1 MYEYYPISMVIGV
14 TMVNVSPGSEKNVY
28 TTVKE
33 MKNVRDIY
41 HVFGEF
47 DFVVII
53 QADSLT
59 ELNKTVDDIRSVP
72 GVTKTQTVV
81 GAEIES

>member
-1 MYEYYPISMVIGV
+1 MVIGV
-14 TMVNVSPGSEKNVY
+14 TMVNVMPGSEK
-28 TTVKE
+28 TTYVEIKK

-53 QADSLT
+53 EAGSLS
-59 ELNKTVDDIRSVP
+59 ELNKTVDDIRAIE

-81 GAEIES
+81 GAEI

>member
-1 MYEYYPISMVIGV
+1 MVIGV
-14 TMVNVSPGSEKNVY
+14 TMVNVTPGKEKQVY
-28 TTVKE
+28 NAIKE
-33 MKNVRDIY
+33 MKNVRDVY

-53 QADSLT
+53 EAQSLSD
-59 ELNKTVDDIRSVP
+59 LNRTVDSIREIE

-81 GAEIES
+81 GAEI

>member
-1 MYEYYPISMVIGV
+1 MVIGV
-14 TMVNVSPGSEKNVY
+14 TMVNVAPGKEKEVY
-28 TTVKE
+28 LEIK
-33 MKNVRDIY
+33 KRKDVREVY

-53 QADSLT
+53 DTKSLS
-59 ELNKTVDDIRSVP
+59 ELNKLVDEIRSIE

-81 GAEIES
+81 GAEI

>member
-1 MYEYYPISMVIGV
+1 MI
-14 TMVNVSPGSEKNVY
+14 NVMPGSEKATYVEI
-28 TTVKE
+28 KK

-53 QADSLT
+53 EAGSLS
-59 ELNKTVDDIRSVP
+59 ELNKTVDEIRSIESVI
-72 GVTKTQTVV
+72 KTQTVV
-81 GAEIES
+81 GAEI

>member
-1 MYEYYPISMVIGV
+1 MVIGV
-14 TMVNVSPGSEKNVY
+14 TMINVMPGSEKATYVEI
-28 TTVKE
+28 KK

-53 QADSLT
+53 EAGSLS
-59 ELNKTVDDIRSVP
+59 ELNKTVDEIRSIESVI
-72 GVTKTQTVV
+72 KTQTVV
-81 GAEIES
+81 GAEI

>member
-1 MYEYYPISMVIGV
+1 MVIGV
-14 TMVNVSPGSEKNVY
+14 TMVNVLPGKEKTVY
-28 TTVKE
+28 NEIKE

-53 QADSLT
+53 EAESLSI
-59 ELNKTVDDIRSVP
+59 LNNTVDNIRAIE

-81 GAEIES
+81 GAEI

>member
-1 MYEYYPISMVIGV
+1 MVIGV
-14 TMVNVSPGSEKNVY
+14 TMVNVSPGKEKNVY
-28 TTVKE
+28 SAIKGMKTVRE
-33 MKNVRDIY
+33 VY

-53 QADSLT
+53 EAGSLS
-59 ELNKTVDDIRSVP
+59 ELNKTVDAIRDIE

-81 GAEIES
+81 GAEI

>member
-1 MYEYYPISMVIGV
+1 MVIGV
-14 TMVNVSPGSEKNVY
+14 TMVNVAPGKEKDVY
-28 TTVKE
+28 LRIKE
-33 MKNVRDIY
+33 MKNVREVY

-53 QADSLT
+53 DAPSLSD
-59 ELNKTVDDIRSVP
+59 LNKTVDEIRGVE

-81 GAEIES
+81 GAEI

>member
-1 MYEYYPISMVIGV
+1 MVIGV
-14 TMVNVSPGSEKNVY
+14 TMVNVTPGKEKQVY
-28 TTVKE
+28 NAIKE
-33 MKNVRDIY
+33 MKNVRDVY

-53 QADSLT
+53 EAQSLSD
-59 ELNKTVDDIRSVP
+59 LNRTVDSIREID

-81 GAEIES
+81 GAEI

>member
-1 MYEYYPISMVIGV
+1 MVIGV
-14 TMVNVSPGSEKNVY
+14 TMINVMPGSEK
-28 TTVKE
+28 TTYVEIKK

-53 QADSLT
+53 EASSLS
-59 ELNKTVDDIRSVP
+59 ELNKTVDEIRSIESVI
-72 GVTKTQTVV
+72 KTQTVV
-81 GAEIES
+81 GAEI

>member
-1 MYEYYPISMVIGV
+1 MVIGV
-14 TMVNVSPGSEKNVY
+14 TMVNVSPGSERDVY
-28 TTVKE
+28 VKLKR
-33 MKNVRDIY
+33 MKNVREIY

-53 QADSLT
+53 QTDTLSG
-59 ELNKTVDDIRSVP
+59 LNKTVDEIRSVT

-81 GAEIES
+81 GAEIGV

>member
-1 MYEYYPISMVIGV
+1 MVIGV
-14 TMVNVSPGSEKNVY
+14 TMVNVIPGKEKSVY
-28 TTVKE
+28 TKIKNL
-33 MKNVRDIY
+33 KNVRDVY

-53 QADSLT
+53 EANDLS
-59 ELNKTVDDIRSVP
+59 ELNKTVDEIRSIE

-81 GAEIES
+81 GAEI

>member
-1 MYEYYPISMVIGV
+1 MVIGV
-14 TMVNVSPGSEKNVY
+14 TMVNVAPGKEKDVY
-28 TTVKE
+28 LKI
-33 MKNVRDIY
+33 KNKKDVREVY

-53 QADSLT
+53 DTKSLSD
-59 ELNKTVDDIRSVP
+59 LNRLVDEIRTIE

-81 GAEIES
+81 GAEI

>member
-1 MYEYYPISMVIGV
+1 MVIGV
-14 TMVNVSPGSEKNVY
+14 TMVNVLPGREKDVY
-28 TTVKE
+28 NAIKA
-33 MKNVRDIY
+33 MKVVREVY

-53 QADSLT
+53 EAESLSM
-59 ELNKTVDDIRSVP
+59 LNNTVDEIRAIE

-81 GAEIES
+81 GAEI

>member
-1 MYEYYPISMVIGV
+1 MVIGV
-14 TMVNVSPGSEKNVY
+14 TMVNVIPGREKDVY
-28 TTVKE
+28 LKIKNL
-33 MKNVRDIY
+33 KNVRDVY

-53 QADSLT
+53 ETNSLS
-59 ELNKTVDDIRSVP
+59 ELNKTVDEIRSIN

-81 GAEIES
+81 GAEI

>member
-1 MYEYYPISMVIGV
+1 MVIGV
-14 TMVNVSPGSEKNVY
+14 TMVNVSPGKEKIVY
-28 TTVKE
+28 RAVKD
-33 MKNVRDIY
+33 MKNVREVY

-53 QADSLT
+53 EAGSLS
-59 ELNKTVDDIRSVP
+59 ELNKTVDAIRDIE

-81 GAEIES
+81 GAEI

>member
-1 MYEYYPISMVIGV
+1 
-14 TMVNVSPGSEKNVY
+14 MVNVVPGSEKNVY
-28 TTVKE
+28 MKIKNL
-33 MKNVRDIY
+33 KNVRDVY

-53 QADSLT
+53 EASSLS
-59 ELNKTVDDIRSVP
+59 ELNRTVDEIREIE

-81 GAEIES
+81 GAEI

>member
-1 MYEYYPISMVIGV
+1 MIVGV
-14 TMVNVSPGSEKNVY
+14 TLVNVSAGKEKEVY
-28 TTVKE
+28 VK
-33 MKNVRDIY
+33 MKEIDKVKDVY

-53 QADSLT
+53 HANTLS
-59 ELNKTVDDIRSVP
+59 ELNKTVDEIRRIP

-81 GAEIES
+81 GAEI

>member
-1 MYEYYPISMVIGV
+1 MVIGV
-14 TMVNVSPGSEKNVY
+14 TMVNVAPGKEKDVY
-28 TTVKE
+28 LRIKE
-33 MKNVRDIY
+33 MKNIREVY

-53 QADSLT
+53 EAPSLSD
-59 ELNKTVDDIRSVP
+59 LNKTVDEIRSVE

-81 GAEIES
+81 GAEI

>member
-1 MYEYYPISMVIGV
+1 MVIGV
-14 TMVNVSPGSEKNVY
+14 TLVNVVAGKEKDVY
-28 TTVKE
+28 LKIRE
-33 MKNVRDIY
+33 MKRVKDVY

-53 QADSLT
+53 HADSLS
-59 ELNKTVDDIRSVP
+59 ELNKAVDEIIKIE

-81 GAEIES
+81 GAEI

>member
-1 MYEYYPISMVIGV
+1 MVIGV
-14 TMVNVSPGSEKNVY
+14 TMVNVSPGKEKTFYV
-28 TTVKE
+28 E
-33 MKNVRDIY
+33 VRKKKGVREVY

-53 QADSLT
+53 ETGSLS
-59 ELNKTVDDIRSVP
+59 ELNNLVDEIRKIE

-81 GAEIES
+81 GAEI

>member
-1 MYEYYPISMVIGV
+1 MVIGV
-14 TMVNVSPGSEKNVY
+14 TMVNVSPGSEKEVY
-28 TTVKE
+28 TKVKE

-53 QADSLT
+53 QADSLSD
-59 ELNKTVDDIRSVP
+59 LNRTVDAIREIK

-81 GAEIES
+81 GAEI

>member
-1 MYEYYPISMVIGV
+1 MI
-14 TMVNVSPGSEKNVY
+14 NVMPGSEK
-28 TTVKE
+28 TTYVEIKK

-53 QADSLT
+53 EAGSLS
-59 ELNKTVDDIRSVP
+59 ELNKTVDEIRSIESVI
-72 GVTKTQTVV
+72 KTQTVV
-81 GAEIES
+81 GAEI

>member
-1 MYEYYPISMVIGV
+1 MVIGV
-14 TMVNVSPGSEKNVY
+14 TMVNVSPGREKDVY
-28 TTVKE
+28 ISVKG
-33 MKNVRDIY
+33 MKYVRDIY

-53 QADSLT
+53 QADSLS
-59 ELNKTVDDIRSVP
+59 ELNKTVDDIRSVD

-81 GAEIES
+81 GAEI